1 MENHNLYNTLL
12 KVQNVRVKVQI
23 KFGMRIALLITLIR
37 LYILENI
44 KITYL

>member
-1 MENHNLYNTLL
+1 MVNHNLYNTQL

-23 KFGMRIALLITLIR
+23 KFGMRIALLIPLIR